1 LNFTSTN
8 LESPAGPPQEQ
19 EEHLPPVWLQRA
31 FVVVYV
37 LFCMTLGLTLIALPW
52 APNWF
57 DRGLI
62 MRFPLLQQILQ
73 NGFMRG
79 AISGLGI
86 VDIWLGVLEA
96 VHYHDRR

>member
-1 LNFTSTN
+1 M
-8 LESPAGPPQEQ
+8 
-19 EEHLPPVWLQRA
+19 
-31 FVVVYV
+31 VVYV

-62 MRFPLLQQILQ
+62 ARWPWLQQIMQ
-73 NGFMRG
+73 NGFLRG
-79 AISGLGI
+79 AISGLGV